1 MSISERKSVSLGER
15 WRREATRDID
25 DQRLALALEALPS
38 IRKPMVRIRAGGIA
52 AEMEGAMGSIHEVS
66 LQIRTLPMK
75 DWPTLIRVLRR
86 SKSIIEALGQA
97 RVPRSFDRLVAR
109 VIGEPLFPDA
119 RSVTYGCSC
128 DLQEEPCRHV
138 LALHELF
145 ARRLDEKPWELLL
158 LRGVD
163 LHSTLAKVKQTEL
176 DTELPPL
183 AFGVPEE
190 PVLYPDAEDAD
201 LDQSL
206 GLQAMRWL
214 IGDVSPRAV
223 DATLQALSDLS
234 SEAPEPD
241 ASQAGASVAGAPMSE
256 APTAAPTASRPD
268 AAVDP
273 VSDAGADDP
282 AEPPEQTATEAAL
295 ADLDRVNPPADPPE
309 GEAPGPS

>member
-1 MSISERKSVSLGER
+1 MTGTGERKSVSLGER

-25 DQRLALALEALPS
+25 DQRLAAALEALPS
-38 IRKPMVRIRAGGIA
+38 IRKPMVRIRAGGIN

-86 SKSIIEALGQA
+86 SKSIIEALSQA

-109 VIGEPLFPDA
+109 IIGEPLFPDA

-145 ARRLDEKPWELLL
+145 ARRLDEKPWELLM

-163 LHSTLAKVKQTEL
+163 LHDTLTKVKQTEP
-176 DTELPPL
+176 DADLPPL
-183 AFGVPEE
+183 AYGVPEE

-206 GLQAMRWL
+206 GMPALRWL
-214 IGDVSPRAV
+214 VGDVSPRAV
-223 DATLQALSDLS
+223 DATLQALAALS
-234 SEAPEPD
+234 SEPPTEEATPD
-241 ASQAGASVAGAPMSE
+241 AGESAP
-256 APTAAPTASRPD
+256 A
-268 AAVDP
+268 
-273 VSDAGADDP
+273 
-282 AEPPEQTATEAAL
+282 
-295 ADLDRVNPPADPPE
+295 
-309 GEAPGPS
+309 

>member
-1 MSISERKSVSLGER
+1 VSIGERKSVSLGER

-25 DQRLALALEALPS
+25 DQRLAAALEALPS
-38 IRKPMVRIRAGGIA
+38 IRKPMVRIRPGSIS

-66 LQIRTLPMK
+66 LQIRTLSMK
-75 DWPTLIRVLRR
+75 EWPTLIRVLRR

-128 DLQEEPCRHV
+128 DLQEVPCRHV

-145 ARRLDEKPWELLL
+145 ARRLDEKPWELLM

-163 LHSTLAKVKQTEL
+163 LHDTLAKVKQTEL
-176 DTELPPL
+176 DTDLPPL

-206 GLQAMRWL
+206 GLQALRWL
-214 IGDVSPRAV
+214 VGDVSPRAV
-223 DATLQALSDLS
+223 TAALTALAELS
-234 SEAPEPD
+234 PD
-241 ASQAGASVAGAPMSE
+241 APPPDEKSPVVALALGAPALGPPASVLTADGPAAGDAPAAS
-256 APTAAPTASRPD
+256 ATA
-268 AAVDP
+268 
-273 VSDAGADDP
+273 
-282 AEPPEQTATEAAL
+282 AAL
-295 ADLDRVNPPADPPE
+295 ADKPTADLEQTDPTVDPD
-309 GEAPGPS
+309 

>member
-25 DQRLALALEALPS
+25 DQRLAAALEALPS

-86 SKSIIEALGQA
+86 SKSIIEALEQA

-128 DLQEEPCRHV
+128 DLPEKPCRHV

-145 ARRLDEKPWELLL
+145 ARRLDEKPWELLM

-163 LHSTLAKVKQTEL
+163 LHSTLAKVKQTAP

-214 IGDVSPRAV
+214 IGDVSQRAV

-234 SEAPEPD
+234 TEPTPVKPPAAAP
-241 ASQAGASVAGAPMSE
+241 V
-256 APTAAPTASRPD
+256 TAAKTAQSDSPTTQAEEVPSAESKETD
-268 AAVDP
+268 SGD
-273 VSDAGADDP
+273 DDP
-282 AEPPEQTATEAAL
+282 PPSATQAAL
-295 ADLDRVNPPADPPE
+295 ADKPTQGL
-309 GEAPGPS
+309 

>member
-1 MSISERKSVSLGER
+1 MSRTGERKAISLGER

-25 DQRLALALEALPS
+25 DQRLAAALEALPS
-38 IRKPMVRIRAGGIA
+38 IRKPMVRIRAGGIN

-86 SKSIIEALGQA
+86 SKSIIEALSQA

-109 VIGEPLFPDA
+109 IIGEPLFPDA

-145 ARRLDEKPWELLL
+145 ARRLDEKPWELLM

-163 LHSTLAKVKQTEL
+163 LHDTLTKVNQTEP
-176 DTELPPL
+176 DADLPAL
-183 AFGVPEE
+183 AYGVPEE

-206 GLQAMRWL
+206 GTPALRWL
-214 IGDVSPRAV
+214 VGDVSPRAV
-223 DATLQALSDLS
+223 DAVLKALQTLDD
-234 SEAPEPD
+234 APSRD
-241 ASQAGASVAGAPMSE
+241 AEQS
-256 APTAAPTASRPD
+256 PD
-268 AAVDP
+268 AAAGDP
-273 VSDAGADDP
+273 AAADTSADD
-282 AEPPEQTATEAAL
+282 AAGG
-295 ADLDRVNPPADPPE
+295 DGE
-309 GEAPGPS
+309 G

>member
-1 MSISERKSVSLGER
+1 MSFGERKSVSLGER

-25 DQRLALALEALPS
+25 DQRLAAALEALPN
-38 IRKPMVRIRAGGIA
+38 IRKPMVRIRPGGIG

-86 SKSIIEALGQA
+86 SKSIIEALEQA

-109 VIGEPLFPDA
+109 VIGQPLFPDS

-128 DLQEEPCRHV
+128 DLPEKPCRHV

-145 ARRLDEKPWELLL
+145 ARRLDEKPWELLM

-163 LHSTLAKVKQTEL
+163 LHDTLAKVKQIAP

-183 AFGVPEE
+183 AYGVPEE

-206 GLQAMRWL
+206 GLQALRWL
-214 IGDVSPRAV
+214 VGDVSPRAV
-223 DATLQALSDLS
+223 YATLEALNALSDEPPPPEDETKAQVDS
-234 SEAPEPD
+234 TAPTVTTDGAAPPASGPPMVDAPPPEPLP
-241 ASQAGASVAGAPMSE
+241 S
-256 APTAAPTASRPD
+256 
-268 AAVDP
+268 
-273 VSDAGADDP
+273 
-282 AEPPEQTATEAAL
+282 ATEAAL
-295 ADLDRVNPPADPPE
+295 ADKPTQSLDD
-309 GEAPGPS
+309 

>member
-25 DQRLALALEALPS
+25 DQRLAAALEALPN

-86 SKSIIEALGQA
+86 SKSIIEALEQA

-128 DLQEEPCRHV
+128 DLPEKPCRHV

-145 ARRLDEKPWELLL
+145 ARRLDEKPWELLM

-163 LHSTLAKVKQTEL
+163 LHSTLAKVKQTAP

-214 IGDVSPRAV
+214 IGDVSQRAV

-234 SEAPEPD
+234 TEPTPVNPPAAAP
-241 ASQAGASVAGAPMSE
+241 V
-256 APTAAPTASRPD
+256 TAAKTAQSDSPTTQAEEVPSAESKETD
-268 AAVDP
+268 SED
-273 VSDAGADDP
+273 DDP
-282 AEPPEQTATEAAL
+282 PPSATQAAL
-295 ADLDRVNPPADPPE
+295 ADKPTQGL
-309 GEAPGPS
+309 

>member
-1 MSISERKSVSLGER
+1 MSSSGERKTVSLGER

-38 IRKPMVRIRAGGIA
+38 IRKPMVRIMPGGIR

-145 ARRLDEKPWELLL
+145 ARRLDEKPWELLM

-163 LHSTLAKVKQTEL
+163 LHGTLAKVKQTEP
-176 DTELPPL
+176 DHDLPPL

-206 GLQAMRWL
+206 GTPALRWL

-223 DATLQALSDLS
+223 DAALQALNAL
-234 SEAPEPD
+234 P
-241 ASQAGASVAGAPMSE
+241 G
-256 APTAAPTASRPD
+256 
-268 AAVDP
+268 
-273 VSDAGADDP
+273 
-282 AEPPEQTATEAAL
+282 EPPQPKPA
-295 ADLDRVNPPADPPE
+295 ADPSTE
-309 GEAPGPS
+309 DAPGA

>member
-1 MSISERKSVSLGER
+1 MSTSERKSVSLGER

-25 DQRLALALEALPS
+25 DQRLAAALEALPS
-38 IRKPMVRIRAGGIA
+38 IRKPMVRIRPGSIG

-86 SKSIIEALGQA
+86 SKSIIEALEQA

-163 LHSTLAKVKQTEL
+163 LHGTLAKVKQTEP
-176 DTELPPL
+176 DAELPPL

-214 IGDVSPRAV
+214 VGDVSQRAV
-223 DATLQALSDLS
+223 DATLQALMELSPHAPASDAPS
-234 SEAPEPD
+234 AGNSPDGAGPPASEERAATPADVP
-241 ASQAGASVAGAPMSE
+241 
-256 APTAAPTASRPD
+256 AAP
-268 AAVDP
+268 
-273 VSDAGADDP
+273 
-282 AEPPEQTATEAAL
+282 PEAQSATEAAL
-295 ADLDRVNPPADPPE
+295 ADVARVSAPPDQQADS
-309 GEAPGPS
+309 APKSSEEPGK

>member
-1 MSISERKSVSLGER
+1 MSIGERKSISLGER

-25 DQRLALALEALPS
+25 DQRLAAALEALPN
-38 IRKPMVRIRAGGIA
+38 IRKPMVRIRPGGIG

-86 SKSIIEALGQA
+86 SKSIIEALEQA

-109 VIGEPLFPDA
+109 VIGQPLFPDA

-128 DLQEEPCRHV
+128 DLPEEPCRHV

-145 ARRLDEKPWELLL
+145 ARRLDDKPWELLM

-163 LHSTLAKVKQTEL
+163 LHGTLAKVKQVEL

-183 AFGVPEE
+183 AYGVPEE

-206 GLQAMRWL
+206 GLQALRWL
-214 IGDVSPRAV
+214 VGDVSPRAV
-223 DATLQALSDLS
+223 AATLAALNGLSDEPTPPEDETKTPIDTS
-234 SEAPEPD
+234 APTVTTDGAAPPAIGPPRVADTPPEPIQ
-241 ASQAGASVAGAPMSE
+241 S
-256 APTAAPTASRPD
+256 
-268 AAVDP
+268 
-273 VSDAGADDP
+273 
-282 AEPPEQTATEAAL
+282 ATEAAL
-295 ADLDRVNPPADPPE
+295 ADKPTQDLDE
-309 GEAPGPS
+309 

>member
-25 DQRLALALEALPS
+25 DQRLAAALEALPS
-38 IRKPMVRIRAGGIA
+38 IRKPMVRIHAGGIA

-86 SKSIIEALGQA
+86 SKSIIEALEQA

-128 DLQEEPCRHV
+128 DLPEKPCRHV

-145 ARRLDEKPWELLL
+145 ARRLDEKPWELLM

-163 LHSTLAKVKQTEL
+163 LHSTLAKVKQTAP

-214 IGDVSPRAV
+214 IGDVSQRAV

-234 SEAPEPD
+234 TELTPVKPPAAAP
-241 ASQAGASVAGAPMSE
+241 V
-256 APTAAPTASRPD
+256 TAAKTAQSDSPTTQAKEVPSTESGD
-268 AAVDP
+268 TESEDTD
-273 VSDAGADDP
+273 SADDD
-282 AEPPEQTATEAAL
+282 PPPSATQAAL
-295 ADLDRVNPPADPPE
+295 ADKPTQ
-309 GEAPGPS
+309 GPVGRSR

>member
-1 MSISERKSVSLGER
+1 MSLGERKSVSLGER

-25 DQRLALALEALPS
+25 DQRLAAALEALPN
-38 IRKPMVRIRAGGIA
+38 IRKPMVRIRPGGIG

-86 SKSIIEALGQA
+86 SKSIIEALEQA

-109 VIGEPLFPDA
+109 VIGQPLFPDA

-128 DLQEEPCRHV
+128 DLPEKPCRHV

-145 ARRLDEKPWELLL
+145 ARRLDEKPWELLM

-163 LHSTLAKVKQTEL
+163 LHSTLAKVKQIAP
-176 DTELPPL
+176 DTELQPL
-183 AFGVPEE
+183 AYGVPEE

-206 GLQAMRWL
+206 GLQALRWL
-214 IGDVSPRAV
+214 VGDVSPRAV
-223 DATLQALSDLS
+223 YATLEALNALSDEPPPPEDETKAQVDS
-234 SEAPEPD
+234 TAPIVTTDGAAPPAIGPPKVEAP
-241 ASQAGASVAGAPMSE
+241 
-256 APTAAPTASRPD
+256 
-268 AAVDP
+268 
-273 VSDAGADDP
+273 
-282 AEPPEQTATEAAL
+282 PPEPLPSATEAAL
-295 ADLDRVNPPADPPE
+295 ADKPTQSLDE
-309 GEAPGPS
+309 

>member
-1 MSISERKSVSLGER
+1 MSLGERKSVSLGER

-25 DQRLALALEALPS
+25 DQRLAAALEALPN
-38 IRKPMVRIRAGGIA
+38 IRKPMVRIRPGGIG

-86 SKSIIEALGQA
+86 SKSIIEALEQA

-109 VIGEPLFPDA
+109 VIGQPLFPDS

-128 DLQEEPCRHV
+128 DLPEKPCRHV

-145 ARRLDEKPWELLL
+145 ARRLDEKPWELLM

-163 LHSTLAKVKQTEL
+163 LHSTLAKVKQIAP

-183 AFGVPEE
+183 AYGVPEE

-206 GLQAMRWL
+206 GLQALRWL
-214 IGDVSPRAV
+214 VGDVSPRAV
-223 DATLQALSDLS
+223 YATLEALNALSDEPQPPEDETKVPIDS
-234 SEAPEPD
+234 TAPTVTTDGAAPPAIGPPKIDAPPPEPLP
-241 ASQAGASVAGAPMSE
+241 S
-256 APTAAPTASRPD
+256 
-268 AAVDP
+268 
-273 VSDAGADDP
+273 
-282 AEPPEQTATEAAL
+282 ATEAAL
-295 ADLDRVNPPADPPE
+295 ADKPTQSLDE
-309 GEAPGPS
+309 

>member
-1 MSISERKSVSLGER
+1 MSNGERKSVSLGER

-25 DQRLALALEALPS
+25 DQRLAAALEALPS
-38 IRKPMVRIRAGGIA
+38 IRKPMVRIRPGGIA

-75 DWPTLIRVLRR
+75 EWPTLIRVLRR
-86 SKSIIEALGQA
+86 SKSISQA

-128 DLQEEPCRHV
+128 DLQEVPCRHV

-145 ARRLDEKPWELLL
+145 ARRLDEKPWELLM

-163 LHSTLAKVKQTEL
+163 LHGTLAKVKQTEA

-206 GLQAMRWL
+206 GLQALRWL
-214 IGDVSPRAV
+214 VGDVSPRAV
-223 DATLQALSDLS
+223 SATLDALQALSPDAP
-234 SEAPEPD
+234 APETPTELGVD
-241 ASQAGASVAGAPMSE
+241 EATAQA
-256 APTAAPTASRPD
+256 TAAASAT
-268 AAVDP
+268 AAVL
-273 VSDAGADDP
+273 ADKPSADLPPKP
-282 AEPPEQTATEAAL
+282 AE
-295 ADLDRVNPPADPPE
+295 ADSSPTDPPA
-309 GEAPGPS
+309 SS

>member
-1 MSISERKSVSLGER
+1 MSIGERKSVSLGER

-25 DQRLALALEALPS
+25 DQRLAAALEALPN
-38 IRKPMVRIRAGGIA
+38 IRKPMVRIRPGSIH

-86 SKSIIEALGQA
+86 SKSIIEALEQA

-109 VIGEPLFPDA
+109 VIGQPLFPDA

-128 DLQEEPCRHV
+128 DLPEEPCRHV

-145 ARRLDEKPWELLL
+145 ARRLDEKPWELLM

-163 LHSTLAKVKQTEL
+163 LHGTLAKVKQTEP
-176 DTELPPL
+176 DADLPPL
-183 AFGVPEE
+183 AYGVPEE

-206 GLQAMRWL
+206 GLQALRWL
-214 IGDVSPRAV
+214 VGDSSPRAV
-223 DATLQALSDLS
+223 DATLAALTALS
-234 SEAPEPD
+234 SEPPAED
-241 ASQAGASVAGAPMSE
+241 EKAAGAADAPAAASPAGSAADDAPAANAE
-256 APTAAPTASRPD
+256 ATKDAAPP
-268 AAVDP
+268 AAP
-273 VSDAGADDP
+273 S
-282 AEPPEQTATEAAL
+282 ATEAAL
-295 ADLDRVNPPADPPE
+295 SDKPTQDLPAQDD
-309 GEAPGPS
+309 